1 MQSFYDEFENRNV
14 GLAAISTDLLVDAE
28 RMEVMAGAEF
38 PILADTSEDVSKSYG
53 VFNLLGDGVAA
64 PATFVIRP
72 DGGVV
77 WGYVGINIGDRVP
90 TQAILEMLDVVLG
103 VEVGR
108 RTLNHLS
115 VPTH

>member
-1 MQSFYDEFENRNV
+1 MQSFYNEFESRNV

-38 PILADTSEDVSKSYG
+38 PILADTNENVSKSYG

-64 PATFVIRP
+64 PATFVILP

-77 WGYVGINIGDRVP
+77 WGYVGVDIGDRVP
-90 TQAILEMLDVVLG
+90 TLAILEVLDVVLG
-103 VEVGR
+103 AEGEQARV
-108 RTLNHLS
+108 
-115 VPTH
+115 

>member
-1 MQSFYDEFENRNV
+1 MQSFYEEFENRNV

-64 PATFVIRP
+64 PATFVIQP

-90 TQAILEMLDVVLG
+90 TQAILEVLDVVLG
-103 VEVGR
+103 VEVGQVER
-108 RTLNHLS
+108 
-115 VPTH
+115 V

>member
-1 MQSFYDEFENRNV
+1 MQSFYNEFDSRNI

-38 PILADTSEDVSKSYG
+38 PILADTNEDVSKSYG

-64 PATFVIRP
+64 PATFVILPGRE
-72 DGGVV
+72 VA

-90 TQAILEMLDVVLG
+90 TLAILEVLDVVLG
-103 VEVGR
+103 AEGEQVRV
-108 RTLNHLS
+108 
-115 VPTH
+115 

>member
-1 MQSFYDEFENRNV
+1 MQSFYNEFESRNV

-38 PILADTSEDVSKSYG
+38 PILADTNENVSKSFG

-64 PATFVIRP
+64 PATFVILP

-77 WGYVGINIGDRVP
+77 WGYVGLDIGDRVP
-90 TQAILEMLDVVLG
+90 TLAILEVLDVVLG
-103 VEVGR
+103 VEGEQVR
-108 RTLNHLS
+108 
-115 VPTH
+115 V